1 MDLGNLL
8 LWIIVGGIGGWLAS
22 FFVKVPIGGI
32 LGNIVAGVIGGL
44 LVGWLSSFINI
55 LPAVSGFNCASIIAA
70 FIGALVVSAIA
81 GFLLKGRQ
89 KT

>member
-1 MDLGNLL
+1 MDLGNIIM
-8 LWIIVGGIGGWLAS
+8 WVIVGGIGGWLAS
-22 FFVKVPIGGI
+22 FFVKVPMGGI
-32 LGNIVAGVIGGL
+32 IGNIVAGVIGGL

-70 FIGALVVSAIA
+70 FIGALIVSAVA

-89 KT
+89 

>member
-1 MDLGNLL
+1 MDFTSILM
-8 LWIIVGGIGGWLAS
+8 WIVVGAIGGWLAS

-44 LVGWLSSFINI
+44 VVGWLGSFLTF

-70 FIGALVVSAIA
+70 FIGALGVSALA

-89 KT
+89 

>member
-1 MDLGNLL
+1 MDLGNII
-8 LWIIVGGIGGWLAS
+8 LWIVVGGIGGWLAS

-32 LGNIVAGVIGGL
+32 IGNIVAGVIGGL
-44 LVGWLSSFINI
+44 LVGWLSSFVNI

-70 FIGALVVSAIA
+70 FIGALIVSALA

-89 KT
+89 